1 MHGESNMETYVT
13 VCKVDSQQECAVWLR
28 KLNQGLCTNLE
39 GREMGGGFK
48 REGTQVY
55 LRLIHV
61 EVCRKQQNSVRQ
73 LSFN

>member
-13 VCKVDSQQECAVWLR
+13 MCKVDSQQECAVWLR

-48 REGTQVY
+48 REGTHVN
-55 LRLIHV
+55 LWLSHV
-61 EVCRKQQNSVRQ
+61 EG
-73 LSFN
+73 